1 MKRIISVF
9 AAVLLLVMAFAP
21 MAVSAEE
28 SPFHVTHYND
38 SAAEGACVIFTETYS
53 GGGWWLHVAFA
64 PVEGKENTYEIVE
77 MVNGTGDGS
86 GAPLEVPEGGFVY
99 GLNTGNNWGD
109 LTQAAIDAGNL
120 ESQWW
125 YASYQQ
131 DEEYYTTNFVN
142 TSTTSM
148 ISTATAW
155 MVGDM
160 FVITG
165 LDLEGLTLPTS
176 TPDTKWYDEGY
187 VCTATFTAATDDSQL
202 PAESDPADESTP
214 ADESKPA
221 DGSKPADTSAPAN
234 NSADNSADAPAD
246 GGSAT
251 LWIVLGV
258 VGAVVV
264 VVVIVIVSKKKK

>member
-9 AAVLLLVMAFAP
+9 AVALLLVMAFASF
-21 MAVSAEE
+21 AVSAEE
-28 SPFHVTHYND
+28 STFHVTHYND

-53 GGGWWLHVAFA
+53 GGGWWIHVAFA

-77 MVNGTGDGS
+77 MVNGVSDGS
-86 GAPLEVPEGGFVY
+86 GVPLEIPEGGFVY

-109 LTQAAIDAGNL
+109 LTQAAIDAGNF

-125 YASYQQ
+125 YGNYQQ
-131 DEEYYTTNFVN
+131 DQEYYTTNFVN
-142 TSTTSM
+142 EATKAMITTTTS
-148 ISTATAW
+148 W
-155 MVGDM
+155 VVGDV
-160 FVITG
+160 FVING
-165 LDLEGLTLPTS
+165 LDLEGLTVPTS
-176 TPDTKWYDEGY
+176 TPDTKWYDEAY

-202 PAESDPADESTP
+202 PEESDPEAESKP

-221 DGSKPADTSAPAN
+221 NESVPADTSAP
-234 NSADNSADAPAD
+234 ADNSADAPAD
-246 GGSAT
+246 GGNTT

-264 VVVIVIVSKKKK
+264 IAVIVIVSKKKK